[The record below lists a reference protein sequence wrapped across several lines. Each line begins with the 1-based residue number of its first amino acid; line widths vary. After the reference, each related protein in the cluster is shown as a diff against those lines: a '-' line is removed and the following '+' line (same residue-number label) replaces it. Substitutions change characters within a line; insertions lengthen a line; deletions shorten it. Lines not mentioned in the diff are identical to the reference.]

1 MEKIFDCLIWHI
13 DLIQSL
19 LHQLIFTSSNI
30 SVYMVFSPMHSYLF
44 EDSELKKKVKYI
56 NILLNTPKNQR
67 EVDNLKQDD
76 FEELSLEVTN
86 SIIKMSV

>member
-1 MEKIFDCLIWHI
+1 
-13 DLIQSL
+13 
-19 LHQLIFTSSNI
+19 
-30 SVYMVFSPMHSYLF
+30 MVFSPMHSYLF